1 MNTKKKECKKMHYN
15 NERIVRGTT
24 ISLIILILAIY
35 LSYMCN
41 KGFKLS
47 SMVYAICFAPYYVIY
62 RLIKGVDKCFK

>member
-1 MNTKKKECKKMHYN
+1 MNSNKKECKKICYN

-24 ISLIILILAIY
+24 ISLIVLILAIY

-47 SMVYAICFAPYYVIY
+47 SMFYAICFSPYYVIY